1 MIRNMEMSRV
11 KIEQKYVALIIAL
24 DGKLR
29 NSRLIYQLEESN
41 IFLSIEVVKGLWP
54 SDLDPGFLYEQKRNA
69 SQIYGRE
76 ITEIEIAIK
85 ESHELAYRRAL
96 HLGLERVL
104 IFEDDALISSQ
115 DSFVNSMREITRVE
129 SPTIW
134 TLYSPDWSVWIRR
147 KTHTQ
152 SAFPPPGAVA
162 YLINRMAMISATQE
176 DSLGIADWPTWSR
189 RVDFFLVPN
198 SGVSH
203 APEGS
208 YAEKQRS
215 ETKYAVTNAHSIL
228 KTIVNVRSVNQFY
241 WCVYT
246 PLVWKISGYICSVLF
261 RRQMN
266 TTDRIIFGFRKI
278 R

>member
-1 MIRNMEMSRV
+1 MSQLYMIRNMEMSRV

-147 KTHTQ
+147 KTQTQ

-162 YLINRMAMISATQE
+162 YLINRMAMISATQ
-176 DSLGIADWPTWSR
+176 
-189 RVDFFLVPN
+189 
-198 SGVSH
+198 
-203 APEGS
+203 EGS